1 MKKGS
6 LTMSLLSLFKIN
18 KNKKRHEQMHEEII
32 KVLKDAADGKLSGRI
47 TGIPQDGS
55 KEAAFAWSI
64 NDALDQFEAFMRDVQ
79 TSIESAA
86 SGKTYRSTNPQGLHG
101 IFRATSQRLK
111 LAISSIAMGHETRVK
126 SALSDELSQLGGGV
140 SGGLGVVQK
149 DIILSQTGSEEIAQA
164 SQKTAQLSSQSLE
177 DVGTITQKLSILL
190 ESISNSHE
198 VIIHLEERSREISNV
213 VNLIKD
219 IADQTNL
226 LALNAAIEAARAGEH
241 GRGFAVVA
249 DEVRKL
255 AERTQKATHE
265 IEINIKSLQQEASE
279 MRTSSDSISEIAQES
294 SDVIQEFQQTFTEL
308 NEYAEK
314 SSHVATAINNRL
326 FTTLVKVDH
335 IIFKSSAYSAILN
348 THADKHFVDHKN
360 CRMGKWYLG
369 VGAEK
374 FGHMK
379 SFKEMDSVHASVHNE
394 VLKNFE
400 YVKNGSVLKS
410 DNPKTIVKNFSAMEQ
425 ASDILFHKLDAMV
438 QEYDKK

>member
-1 MKKGS
+1 
-6 LTMSLLSLFKIN
+6 MSLLSLFKIN
-18 KNKKRHEQMHEEII
+18 KNKKRHAELHDEAIN
-32 KVLKDAADGKLSGRI
+32 VLKDAASGKLSGRI
-47 TGIPQDGS
+47 TGIPNDNS

-86 SGKTYRSTNPQGLHG
+86 SGKTYRSTNPHGLHG
-101 IFRATSQRLK
+101 IFRTTSEKLK
-111 LAISSIAMGHETRVK
+111 LAISSIAMGYETRIK
-126 SALSDELSQLGGGV
+126 SKLSDELAQLGGGV
-140 SGGLGVVQK
+140 SGGLTVIQK
-149 DIILSQTGSEEIAQA
+149 DIVLSQTGSEEISHF
-164 SQKTAQLSSQSLE
+164 SQKTATLSSESLNSVYE
-177 DVGTITQKLSILL
+177 INQKLSTLL
-190 ESISNSHE
+190 ESISDSHE
-198 VIIHLEERSREISNV
+198 IIIHLEERSREISNV

-279 MRTSSDSISEIAQES
+279 MRTSSDSISDIAHKS
-294 SDVIQEFQQTFTEL
+294 SDVIHEFQQTFSEL
-308 NEYAEK
+308 NSFAEK
-314 SSHVATAINNRL
+314 SSEVAAAINNRL

-335 IIFKSSAYSAILN
+335 IIFKSSAYSAVLN
-348 THADKHFVDHKN
+348 SQAEKEFVDHKN

-369 VGAEK
+369 AGAEK

-379 SFKEMDSVHASVHNE
+379 SFKEMDSVHALVHDS
-394 VLKNFE
+394 VLKNHA
-400 YVKNGSVLKS
+400 YIKNNSVLKG
-410 DNPKTIVKNFSAMEQ
+410 DNPKLIHKNFEEMEN
-425 ASDILFHKLDAMV
+425 ASNELFKQLDVMV
-438 QEYDKK
+438 DEF

>member
-18 KNKKRHEQMHEEII
+18 KNKQRHEQMHEEII
-32 KVLKDAADGKLSGRI
+32 KVLKDAANGKLSGRI

-314 SSHVATAINNRL
+314 SSRVATAINNRL

>member
-1 MKKGS
+1 
-6 LTMSLLSLFKIN
+6 MSLLSLFKIN
-18 KNKKRHEQMHEEII
+18 KNKQRHEQIHDEII

-47 TGIPQDGS
+47 TGIPNDNS

-86 SGKTYRSTNPQGLHG
+86 NGKTYRSTNPQGLHG
-101 IFRATSQRLK
+101 IFRTTSQRLK
-111 LAISSIAMGHETRVK
+111 LAISSIAMGYETRIK
-126 SALSDELSQLGGGV
+126 GALSDELSHLGGGV

-149 DIILSQTGSEEIAQA
+149 DIILSQAGSDEISRV
-164 SQKTAQLSSQSLE
+164 SQKTAELSSQSLD
-177 DVGTITQKLSILL
+177 DVDAISQKLSTLL
-190 ESISNSHE
+190 ESISDSHE

-279 MRTSSDSISEIAQES
+279 MRTSSDNISDIAQES
-294 SDVIQEFQQTFTEL
+294 SNVIHEFQQTFSEL
-308 NEYAEK
+308 NSYAEK
-314 SSHVATAINNRL
+314 ASEVATAINNRL

-335 IIFKSSAYSAILN
+335 IIFKSGAYSAILN
-348 THADKHFVDHKN
+348 SHADKHFVDHKN

-369 VGAEK
+369 AGSEK

-379 SFKEMDSVHASVHNE
+379 SFKEMDNVHATVHDA
-394 VLKNFE
+394 VLKNLEF
-400 YVKNGSVLKS
+400 VKSQTVLKG
-410 DNPKTIVKNFSAMEQ
+410 DNPKIISKNFSAMEQ
-425 ASDILFHKLDAMV
+425 ASDTLFHQLDNMV
-438 QEYDKK
+438 EEYMKK

>member
-1 MKKGS
+1 
-6 LTMSLLSLFKIN
+6 MSLLSLFKIN
-18 KNKKRHEQMHEEII
+18 KKKKRHAELHDEAIN
-32 KVLKDAADGKLSGRI
+32 VLKDAANGKLSGRI
-47 TGIPQDGS
+47 TGIPNDNS

-86 SGKTYRSTNPQGLHG
+86 NGKTYRSTNPLGLHG
-101 IFRATSQRLK
+101 IFRATSERLK
-111 LAISSIAMGHETRVK
+111 LAISSIALGHETNIK
-126 SALSDELSQLGGGV
+126 SKLSDELSQLGGGI
-140 SGGLGVVQK
+140 SGGLIVIQK
-149 DIILSQTGSEEIAQA
+149 DIVLSQNGSDEI
-164 SQKTAQLSSQSLE
+164 SHFSKRTAELSSQSLSSVDE
-177 DVGTITQKLSILL
+177 ISQKLSRLL
-190 ESISNSHE
+190 ESISDSHE

-265 IEINIKSLQQEASE
+265 IEINIKSLQQEANE
-279 MRTSSDSISEIAQES
+279 MRTSSDGISEIAHES
-294 SDVIQEFQQTFTEL
+294 SDVIHEFQNTFAEL
-308 NEYAEK
+308 NSFAEK
-314 SSHVATAINNRL
+314 SSEVAAAINNRL

-335 IIFKSSAYSAILN
+335 IIFKSSAYSAVLN
-348 THADKHFVDHKN
+348 AHADKEFVDHKN

-374 FGHMK
+374 FGHLK
-379 SFKEMDSVHASVHNE
+379 SFKAMDGAHADIHNA
-394 VLKNFE
+394 VFKNHE
-400 YVKNGSVLKS
+400 YVKNNSVLKG
-410 DNPKTIVKNFSAMEQ
+410 NTPKVVYKNFEEMEK
-425 ASDILFHKLDAMV
+425 ASDELFKQLDIMV
-438 QEYDKK
+438 DEF

>member
-1 MKKGS
+1 
-6 LTMSLLSLFKIN
+6 MSLLSLFKIN
-18 KNKKRHEQMHEEII
+18 KNKKRHEQMHDEII

-47 TGIPQDGS
+47 TGIPNDNS

-86 SGKTYRSTNPQGLHG
+86 NGKTYRSTNPQGLHG
-101 IFRATSQRLK
+101 IFRTTSQRLK
-111 LAISSIAMGHETRVK
+111 LAISSIAMGYETRIK
-126 SALSDELSQLGGGV
+126 GALSDELSQLGGGV
-140 SGGLGVVQK
+140 SGGLGIIQK
-149 DIILSQTGSEEIAQA
+149 DIVLSQNGSDEISRF
-164 SQKTAQLSSQSLE
+164 SQKTAELSSQSLD
-177 DVGTITQKLSILL
+177 DVDAISLKLSTLL
-190 ESISNSHE
+190 ESISDSHE

-279 MRTSSDSISEIAQES
+279 MRTSSDSISDIAQES
-294 SDVIQEFQQTFTEL
+294 SNVIHEFQQTFSEL
-308 NEYAEK
+308 NSYAEK
-314 SSHVATAINNRL
+314 SSQVATAINNRL

-348 THADKHFVDHKN
+348 SHADKHFVDHKN
-360 CRMGKWYLG
+360 CRMGKWYAG
-369 VGAEK
+369 EGGEK

-379 SFKEMDSVHASVHNE
+379 SFKEMDNVHATVHDA
-394 VLKNFE
+394 VLKNLEF
-400 YVKNGSVLKS
+400 VKSQTVLKGDS
-410 DNPKTIVKNFSAMEQ
+410 PKIISKNFSAMEQ
-425 ASDILFHKLDAMV
+425 ASDTLFHQLDNMV
-438 QEYDKK
+438 EEYIKNR

>member
-1 MKKGS
+1 MN
-6 LTMSLLSLFKIN
+6 LLSLFKIN
-18 KNKKRHEQMHEEII
+18 KNKKRHEQMHDEII

-47 TGIPQDGS
+47 TGIPNNNS

-86 SGKTYRSTNPQGLHG
+86 NGKTYRSTNPQGLHG
-101 IFRATSQRLK
+101 IFRTTSQRLK
-111 LAISSIAMGHETRVK
+111 LAISSIAMGYETRIK
-126 SALSDELSQLGGGV
+126 GKLSDEFAQLGGGV
-140 SGGLGVVQK
+140 SGGLRVIQQ
-149 DIILSQTGSEEIAQA
+149 DIILSQKGSEEISEA
-164 SQKTAQLSSQSLE
+164 SQHTAQLSSQSLH
-177 DVGTITQKLSILL
+177 DVDTISQKLSTLL
-190 ESISNSHE
+190 ESISDSHE

-279 MRTSSDSISEIAQES
+279 MRTSSDNISDIAQES
-294 SDVIQEFQQTFTEL
+294 SSVIHAFQQTFSEL
-308 NEYAEK
+308 NSYAEK
-314 SSHVATAINNRL
+314 SSEVATSINNRL

-335 IIFKSSAYSAILN
+335 IVFKSSAYSAILN
-348 THADKHFVDHKN
+348 SYTDKEFVDHKN
-360 CRMGKWYLG
+360 CRMGKWYTG

-379 SFKEMDSVHASVHNE
+379 SFKEMESVHIAVHDA
-394 VLKNFE
+394 VLKN
-400 YVKNGSVLKS
+400 YDIVKANMVLKG
-410 DNPKTIVKNFSAMEQ
+410 DNPQIIIKNFDAMEQ
-425 ASDILFHKLDAMV
+425 ASDILFSKLDEMV
-438 QEYDKK
+438 QTSLESTQ

>member
-1 MKKGS
+1 
-6 LTMSLLSLFKIN
+6 MSLLSLFKIN
-18 KNKKRHEQMHEEII
+18 KNKQRHEQIHDEIV

-47 TGIPQDGS
+47 TGIPNDNS

-86 SGKTYRSTNPQGLHG
+86 NGKTYRSTNPQGLHG
-101 IFRATSQRLK
+101 IFRVTSERLK
-111 LAISSIAMGHETRVK
+111 LAVSSIAMGYETRIK
-126 SALSDELSQLGGGV
+126 GTLSDELSQLGGGV
-140 SGGLGVVQK
+140 GGGLGIVQK
-149 DIILSQTGSEEIAQA
+149 DIILSQAGSDEIAQA
-164 SQKTAQLSSQSLE
+164 SHKTADLSSQSIE
-177 DVGTITQKLSILL
+177 DVDAISQKLSTLM
-190 ESISNSHE
+190 ESISDSHE

-279 MRTSSDSISEIAQES
+279 MRTSSDSISDIAQES
-294 SDVIQEFQQTFTEL
+294 SNVIREFQQTFAEL
-308 NEYAEK
+308 NSYAEK
-314 SSHVATAINNRL
+314 SSEAAIAINNRL

-335 IIFKSSAYSAILN
+335 IIFKSNAYSAVLN
-348 THADKHFVDHKN
+348 SHASKEFVDHKN

-369 VGAEK
+369 AGAQK

-379 SFKEMDSVHASVHNE
+379 SFKEMDSVHASVHDM
-394 VLKNFE
+394 VLKNLEF
-400 YVKNGSVLKS
+400 VKNNTVLKG
-410 DNPKTIVKNFSAMEQ
+410 DHPKIIAKNFGAMEQ
-425 ASDILFHKLDAMV
+425 SSDTLFHQLDAMV
-438 QEYDKK
+438 EEYAKK

>member
-1 MKKGS
+1 MN
-6 LTMSLLSLFKIN
+6 LLSLFKTN
-18 KNKKRHEQMHEEII
+18 KNKKRHAELHDEAIN
-32 KVLKDAADGKLSGRI
+32 VLKNAASGKLSWRI
-47 TGIPQDGS
+47 TGIPNDNS

-86 SGKTYRSTNPQGLHG
+86 SGKTYRSTNPHGLHG
-101 IFRATSQRLK
+101 IFRTTSEKLK
-111 LAISSIAMGHETRVK
+111 LAISSIAMGYETRIK
-126 SALSDELSQLGGGV
+126 SALSDDLAQLGGGV
-140 SGGLGVVQK
+140 SGGLSVIQK
-149 DIILSQTGSEEIAQA
+149 DIVLSQTGSEEISQA
-164 SQKTAQLSSQSLE
+164 SQQTAQLSSQSLNSVY
-177 DVGTITQKLSILL
+177 DINQKLSTLL
-190 ESISNSHE
+190 ESISDSHE
-198 VIIHLEERSREISNV
+198 IIIHLEERSREISNV

-279 MRTSSDSISEIAQES
+279 MRTSSDVISDIAHES
-294 SDVIQEFQQTFTEL
+294 SDVIHEFQQTFTEL
-308 NEYAEK
+308 NSFAEK
-314 SSHVATAINNRL
+314 SSEVAAAINNRL

-335 IIFKSSAYSAILN
+335 IIFKSSAYSAVLN
-348 THADKHFVDHKN
+348 SQSDKHFIDHKN
-360 CRMGKWYLG
+360 CRMGKWYTG

-379 SFKEMDSVHASVHNE
+379 SFKEMDSVHAIVHDS
-394 VLKNFE
+394 VLKNHE
-400 YVKNGSVLKS
+400 YIKNNSVLKG
-410 DNPKTIVKNFSAMEQ
+410 DNPKLIHKNFEEMEH
-425 ASDILFHKLDAMV
+425 ASNKLFEQLDIMV
-438 QEYDKK
+438 NEF